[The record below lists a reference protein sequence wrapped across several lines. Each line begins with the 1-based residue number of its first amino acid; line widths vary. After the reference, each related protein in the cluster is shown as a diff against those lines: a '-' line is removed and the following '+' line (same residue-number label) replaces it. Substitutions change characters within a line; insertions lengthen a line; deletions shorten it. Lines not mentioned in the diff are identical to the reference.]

1 MRVSFQQVT
10 SADTFRRRAQKN
22 EPAPR
27 GPWASS
33 KPALGSGRRSLVL
46 FYTLTPRLSGNQCD
60 EDRGMNLRGMRS
72 HEQDR
77 DRPEFSAS

>member
-33 KPALGSGRRSLVL
+33 KPALGSGRRS
-46 FYTLTPRLSGNQCD
+46 PRVEEVSSAVGETAGCLPP
-60 EDRGMNLRGMRS
+60 
-72 HEQDR
+72 H
-77 DRPEFSAS
+77 RPERAGLPHSVPQT